1 MLLIWKRN
9 FQVVLREPILLW
21 SIQWET
27 SDEYYC
33 EKATDRDK
41 IPLKIIKLSAKI
53 STTPMEAMNNSL
65 SNRVCLGTPKKE
77 MVLTTK
83 THLLITDHAV
93 F

>member
-1 MLLIWKRN
+1 MSIIAKR
-9 FQVVLREPILLW
+9 Q
-21 SIQWET
+21 QT
-27 SDEYYC
+27 
-33 EKATDRDK
+33 DK
-41 IPLKIIKLSAKI
+41 IPLKIVKLSAKI
-53 STTPMEAMNNSL
+53 LSTTTMEAMNNSL